1 MVENQRITL
10 SDKFVWKKAIYL
22 LTKIPLKI
30 DTLDLQIPWNVL
42 KCDKLYL
49 VVYPPP
55 EKEDMCCNI
64 CNGSNS
70 NQAQLAKLLGVGDR
84 EFRSVNI

>member
-1 MVENQRITL
+1 MTVIGRVSASCSHFQNP
-10 SDKFVWKKAIYL
+10 
-22 LTKIPLKI
+22 PLP
-30 DTLDLQIPWNVL
+30 TSLELQIPWNVL

-49 VVYPPP
+49 EVYPPP

-64 CNGSNS
+64 CNASNS

-84 EFRSVNI
+84 EFRLGNI

>member
-1 MVENQRITL
+1 M
-10 SDKFVWKKAIYL
+10 
-22 LTKIPLKI
+22 
-30 DTLDLQIPWNVL
+30 

-49 VVYPPP
+49 EVYPPP

-64 CNGSNS
+64 CNASNS

-84 EFRSVNI
+84 EFRLGNI